1 MPNERTVVPFRGT
14 PEQERRLRAFIDEH
28 RNDPGPLMPIMHE
41 AQEIYGYLPEEVQVI
56 VADELG
62 VPLSDVF
69 GVSTFYARFSLNPK
83 GENQVSV
90 CLGTACYVKG
100 SADILAEVEKVL
112 DCPNGSVTKDGKF
125 SVDATRCVGACGLA
139 PIMLVNGDVYGH
151 MTVDRVAD
159 VLSAYQAVS
168 SYHEEEDHD

>member
-1 MPNERTVVPFRGT
+1 MPNTRTVVPFQGT
-14 PEQERRLRAFIDEH
+14 PAQEKRLRAFIDEH

-41 AQEIYGYLPEEVQVI
+41 AQDIYGYLPEEVQVI
-56 VADELG
+56 IADELD
-62 VPLSDVF
+62 VPLTQVF
-69 GVSTFYARFSLNPK
+69 GISTFYSRFSLNPK

-100 SADILAEVEKVL
+100 AADVLARVEEEL
-112 DCPNGSVTKDGKF
+112 SCPNGSVTPDGKF

-151 MTVDRVAD
+151 MTVDQVKPILDMYR
-159 VLSAYQAVS
+159 
-168 SYHEEEDHD
+168 

>member
-1 MPNERTVVPFRGT
+1 MPNERTVVPFKGT
-14 PEQERRLRAFIDEH
+14 PEQERRLRAFIDAH

-41 AQEIYGYLPEEVQVI
+41 AQEIYGYLPEEIQVI
-56 VADELG
+56 IAEELD
-62 VPLSDVF
+62 VPLDDVF
-69 GVSTFYARFSLNPK
+69 GVSTFYTRFSLNPK

-112 DCPNGSVTKDGKF
+112 GCENGSVTEDGKF

-151 MTVDRVAD
+151 MTVDKVAD
-159 VLSAYQAVS
+159 VLSAYRTVS
-168 SYHEEEDHD
+168 SYQEEDDHA